1 MKQLEFNFNIK
12 NKYFDS
18 EMERNLFYDFCKI
31 MYSEN
36 GRERRIYKE
45 KPYKNLFRYIRKN
58 WDFLYTEWHKQ
69 LNCQF
74 SKGEIS

>member
-1 MKQLEFNFNIK
+1 MKQLEFNFNKK
-12 NKYFDS
+12 NKYFDT
-18 EMERNLFYDFCKI
+18 EIERNLFYDFCKI

-36 GRERRIYKE
+36 GRERRIYNE

-58 WDFLYTEWHKQ
+58 WNFLYDEWQKQ

>member
-1 MKQLEFNFNIK
+1 MKQLEINFNTK
-12 NKYFDS
+12 SKYFDT
-18 EMERNLFYDFCKI
+18 EIERNLFYDFCKI
-31 MYSEN
+31 MYAEN

-45 KPYKNLFRYIRKN
+45 TPYKNLFRYIRKN
-58 WDFLYTEWHKQ
+58 WDFLYREWQKQ

>member
-1 MKQLEFNFNIK
+1 MKQLEFNFERK

-18 EMERNLFYDFCKI
+18 DVERNLFYDFCKM

-45 KPYKNLFRYIRKN
+45 TPYKNLFRYIRKN
-58 WDFLYTEWHKQ
+58 WDFLYREWQEQ

>member
-1 MKQLEFNFNIK
+1 MKQLEFNFERK

-18 EMERNLFYDFCKI
+18 DIERRLFKDFCKY

-36 GRERRIYKE
+36 TRERLREKE
-45 KPYKNLFRYIRKN
+45 KPYKRIGLYVRKN
-58 WDFLYTEWHKQ
+58 WDFLYREWQKQ